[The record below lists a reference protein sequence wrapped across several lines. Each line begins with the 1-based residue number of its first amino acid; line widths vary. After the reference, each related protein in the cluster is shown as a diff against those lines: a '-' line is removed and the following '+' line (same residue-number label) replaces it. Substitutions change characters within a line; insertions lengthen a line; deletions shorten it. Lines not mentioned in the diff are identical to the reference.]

1 MDFEKFCS
9 ENCVERRGTG
19 TLKWDSLQEIFG
31 DADLLPL
38 WVADMEIQS
47 PKAVRDALI
56 KRVNHGVFG
65 YGRVE
70 DSYYDAFFA
79 WQKEH
84 HGMDLAKENVRF
96 ATGVVGSLYA
106 AVRSY
111 TKEGDSVIICSPVY
125 YPFYS
130 AIRENGRQVLECPLL
145 EKDGRYEIDFDR
157 FSQAA
162 EEGKVLLFS
171 SPHNPVGRVWS
182 REELEKLS
190 AICLEKGV
198 LVLSDEIHFDLILGE
213 RPHTVFATLSEEAA
227 QNCVV
232 CTAPSKTFN
241 LAGLQTSN
249 IIIPNAKLREKLLDV
264 RKRLGL
270 HGCNI
275 LGYQACEAAYRYCE
289 DWLEQL
295 LVVLRENRELVR
307 TFTRAWLPGI
317 KPVELEGTYLQWLDC
332 RALGMD
338 AKALEKFMQEE
349 ALWFTDEGYIF
360 GTGGEGFERINL
372 ACPTWVL
379 RKALERLRDALE
391 RRGK

>member
-1 MDFEKFCS
+1 MNYDF
-9 ENCVERRGTG
+9 T
-19 TLKWDSLQEIFG
+19 TLRPRIAVGSSKWGAMQKLRQG
-31 DADLLPL
+31 LPPEVIPL
-38 WVADMEIQS
+38 SVADMEF
-47 PKAVRDALI
+47 
-56 KRVNHGVFG
+56 VNPPEIAEHLSHYLETMILG
-65 YGRVE
+65 YTQPT
-70 DSYYDAFFA
+70 DSYYAALSDWMARRHN
-79 WQKEH
+79 WKIDREW
-84 HGMDLAKENVRF
+84 VVPSP
-96 ATGVVGSLYA
+96 GVVPALCHMVQA
-106 AVRSY
+106 Y
-111 TKEGDSVIICSPVY
+111 TEPGDKVIVFPPVY

-145 EKDGRYEIDFDR
+145 EKDGHYEMDFDR
-157 FSQAA
+157 FAQVA

-213 RPHTVFATLSEEAA
+213 RPHTVFAALSETAA
-227 QNCVV
+227 QNCVI

-241 LAGLQTSN
+241 LAGLQTAN
-249 IIIPNAKLREKLLDV
+249 IIIPNKELREKLLAV
-264 RKRLGL
+264 RNRLGI
-270 HGCNI
+270 HGCNM
-275 LGYQACEAAYRYCE
+275 LGYQACETAYRECE
-289 DWLEQL
+289 SWLEQL
-295 LVVLRENRELVR
+295 LAVLRENRALVE
-307 TFTRAWLPGI
+307 TYARAFLPGV

-379 RKALERLRDALE
+379 RKALDRLRDALQ
-391 RRGK
+391 RRKV

>member
-1 MDFEKFCS
+1 MCI
-9 ENCVERRGTG
+9 R
-19 TLKWDSLQEIFG
+19 DS
-31 DADLLPL
+31 
-38 WVADMEIQS
+38 
-47 PKAVRDALI
+47 
-56 KRVNHGVFG
+56 
-65 YGRVE
+65 
-70 DSYYDAFFA
+70 
-79 WQKEH
+79 
-84 HGMDLAKENVRF
+84 
-96 ATGVVGSLYA
+96 
-106 AVRSY
+106 
-111 TKEGDSVIICSPVY
+111 
-125 YPFYS
+125 FYS

-213 RPHTVFATLSEEAA
+213 RSHTVFATLSEEAA

-338 AKALEKFMQEE
+338 AKALEKFMQEK

>member
-1 MDFEKFCS
+1 MNYDF
-9 ENCVERRGTG
+9 T
-19 TLKWDSLQEIFG
+19 TLRPRIAVGSSKWGAMQKLRQG
-31 DADLLPL
+31 LPPEVIPL
-38 WVADMEIQS
+38 SVADMEF
-47 PKAVRDALI
+47 
-56 KRVNHGVFG
+56 VNPPEIAEHLSHYLETMILG
-65 YGRVE
+65 YTQPT
-70 DSYYDAFFA
+70 DSYYAALSDWMARRHN
-79 WQKEH
+79 WKIDREW
-84 HGMDLAKENVRF
+84 VVPSP
-96 ATGVVGSLYA
+96 GVVPALCHMVQA
-106 AVRSY
+106 Y
-111 TKEGDSVIICSPVY
+111 TEPGDKVIVFPPVY

-145 EKDGRYEIDFDR
+145 EKDGHYEMDFDR
-157 FSQAA
+157 FAQVA

-213 RPHTVFATLSEEAA
+213 RHHTVFATLSEAAA
-227 QNCVV
+227 QNCVI

-241 LAGLQTSN
+241 LAGLQTAN
-249 IIIPNAKLREKLLDV
+249 IIIPNKKLREKLLAV
-264 RKRLGL
+264 RNRLGI
-270 HGCNI
+270 HGCNM
-275 LGYQACEAAYRYCE
+275 LGYQACETAYRECE

-295 LVVLRENRELVR
+295 LAVLRENRTLVE
-307 TFTRAWLPGI
+307 TYARAFLPGV

-338 AKALEKFMQEE
+338 TKALEKFMQEE

-379 RKALERLRDALE
+379 RKALDRLRDALQ
-391 RRGK
+391 RRKV

>member
-1 MDFEKFCS
+1 MNYDF
-9 ENCVERRGTG
+9 T
-19 TLKWDSLQEIFG
+19 TLRPRIAVGSSKWGAMQKLRQG
-31 DADLLPL
+31 LPPEVIPL
-38 WVADMEIQS
+38 SVADMEF
-47 PKAVRDALI
+47 
-56 KRVNHGVFG
+56 VNPPEIAEHLSHYLETMILG
-65 YGRVE
+65 YTQPT
-70 DSYYDAFFA
+70 DSYYAALSDWMARRHN
-79 WQKEH
+79 WKIDREW
-84 HGMDLAKENVRF
+84 VVPSP
-96 ATGVVGSLYA
+96 GVVPALCHMVQA
-106 AVRSY
+106 Y
-111 TKEGDSVIICSPVY
+111 TEPGDKVIVFPPVY

-130 AIRENGRQVLECPLL
+130 AIRENGRQVLECLLL
-145 EKDGRYEIDFDR
+145 EKDGHYEMDFDR
-157 FSQAA
+157 FAQVA

-213 RPHTVFATLSEEAA
+213 RHHTVFATLSEAAA
-227 QNCVV
+227 QNCVI

-241 LAGLQTSN
+241 LAGLQTAN
-249 IIIPNAKLREKLLDV
+249 IIIPNKKLREKLLAV
-264 RKRLGL
+264 RNRLGI
-270 HGCNI
+270 HGCNM
-275 LGYQACEAAYRYCE
+275 LGYQACETAYRECE

-295 LVVLRENRELVR
+295 LAVLRENRTLVE
-307 TFTRAWLPGI
+307 TYARAFLPGV

-379 RKALERLRDALE
+379 RKALDRLRDALQ
-391 RRGK
+391 RRKV

>member
-1 MDFEKFCS
+1 MNYDF
-9 ENCVERRGTG
+9 T
-19 TLKWDSLQEIFG
+19 TLRPRIAVGSSKWGAMQKLRQG
-31 DADLLPL
+31 LPPEVIPL
-38 WVADMEIQS
+38 SVADMEF
-47 PKAVRDALI
+47 
-56 KRVNHGVFG
+56 VNPPEIAEHLSHYLETMILG
-65 YGRVE
+65 YTQPT
-70 DSYYDAFFA
+70 DSYYAALSDWMARRHN
-79 WQKEH
+79 WKIDREW
-84 HGMDLAKENVRF
+84 VVPSP
-96 ATGVVGSLYA
+96 GVVPALCHMVQA
-106 AVRSY
+106 Y
-111 TKEGDSVIICSPVY
+111 TEPGDKVIVFPPVY

-145 EKDGRYEIDFDR
+145 EKDGRYEMDFDR
-157 FSQAA
+157 FAQVA

-213 RPHTVFATLSEEAA
+213 RHHTVFATLSEAAA
-227 QNCVV
+227 QNCVI

-241 LAGLQTSN
+241 LAGLQTAN
-249 IIIPNAKLREKLLDV
+249 IIIPNKKLREKLLAV
-264 RKRLGL
+264 RNRLGI
-270 HGCNI
+270 HGCNM
-275 LGYQACEAAYRYCE
+275 LGYQACETAYRECE
-289 DWLEQL
+289 GWLEQL
-295 LVVLRENRELVR
+295 LAVLRENRALVE
-307 TFTRAWLPGI
+307 TYARAFLPGV

-379 RKALERLRDALE
+379 RKALDRLRDALQ
-391 RRGK
+391 RRKV

>member
-1 MDFEKFCS
+1 MNYDF
-9 ENCVERRGTG
+9 T
-19 TLKWDSLQEIFG
+19 TLRPRIAVGSSKWGAMQKLRQG
-31 DADLLPL
+31 LPPEVIPL
-38 WVADMEIQS
+38 SVADMEF
-47 PKAVRDALI
+47 
-56 KRVNHGVFG
+56 VNPPEIAEHLSHYLETMILG
-65 YGRVE
+65 YTQPT
-70 DSYYDAFFA
+70 DSYYAALSDWMARRHN
-79 WQKEH
+79 WKIDREW
-84 HGMDLAKENVRF
+84 VVPSP
-96 ATGVVGSLYA
+96 GVVPALCHMVQA
-106 AVRSY
+106 Y
-111 TKEGDSVIICSPVY
+111 TEPGDKVIVFPPVY

-145 EKDGRYEIDFDR
+145 EKDGHYEMDFDR
-157 FSQAA
+157 FAQVA

-213 RPHTVFATLSEEAA
+213 RHHTVFATLSEAAA
-227 QNCVV
+227 QNCVI

-241 LAGLQTSN
+241 LAGLQTAN
-249 IIIPNAKLREKLLDV
+249 IIIPNKKLREKLLAV
-264 RKRLGL
+264 RNRLGI
-270 HGCNI
+270 HGCNM
-275 LGYQACEAAYRYCE
+275 LGYQACETAYRECE
-289 DWLEQL
+289 GWLEQL
-295 LVVLRENRELVR
+295 LAVLRENRALVE
-307 TFTRAWLPGI
+307 TYARAFLPGV

-338 AKALEKFMQEE
+338 AKTLEKFMQEE

-379 RKALERLRDALE
+379 RKALDRLRDALQ
-391 RRGK
+391 RRKV

>member
-1 MDFEKFCS
+1 MNYDF
-9 ENCVERRGTG
+9 T
-19 TLKWDSLQEIFG
+19 TLRPRIAVGSSKWGAMQKLCQG
-31 DADLLPL
+31 LPPEVIPL
-38 WVADMEIQS
+38 SVADMEF
-47 PKAVRDALI
+47 
-56 KRVNHGVFG
+56 VNPPEIAEHLSHYLETMILG
-65 YGRVE
+65 YTQPT
-70 DSYYDAFFA
+70 DSYYAALSDWMARRHN
-79 WQKEH
+79 WKIDREW
-84 HGMDLAKENVRF
+84 VVPSP
-96 ATGVVGSLYA
+96 GVVPALCHMVQA
-106 AVRSY
+106 Y
-111 TKEGDSVIICSPVY
+111 TEPGDKVIVFPPVY

-145 EKDGRYEIDFDR
+145 EKDGHYEMDFDR
-157 FSQAA
+157 FAQVA

-213 RPHTVFATLSEEAA
+213 RHHTVFATLSEAAA
-227 QNCVV
+227 QNCVI

-241 LAGLQTSN
+241 LAGLQTAN
-249 IIIPNAKLREKLLDV
+249 IIIPNKKLREKLLAV
-264 RKRLGL
+264 RNRLGI
-270 HGCNI
+270 HGCNM
-275 LGYQACEAAYRYCE
+275 LGYQACETAYRECE
-289 DWLEQL
+289 GWLEQL
-295 LVVLRENRELVR
+295 LAVLRENRALVE
-307 TFTRAWLPGI
+307 TYARAFLPGV

-338 AKALEKFMQEE
+338 AKTLEKFMQEE

-379 RKALERLRDALE
+379 RKALDRLRDALQ
-391 RRGK
+391 RRKV

>member
-1 MDFEKFCS
+1 MNYDF
-9 ENCVERRGTG
+9 T
-19 TLKWDSLQEIFG
+19 TLRPRIAVGSSKWGAMQKLRQG
-31 DADLLPL
+31 LPPEVIPL
-38 WVADMEIQS
+38 SVADMEF
-47 PKAVRDALI
+47 
-56 KRVNHGVFG
+56 VNPPEIAEHLSHYLETMILG
-65 YGRVE
+65 YTQPT
-70 DSYYDAFFA
+70 DSYYAALSDWMARRHN
-79 WQKEH
+79 WKIDREW
-84 HGMDLAKENVRF
+84 VVPSP
-96 ATGVVGSLYA
+96 GVVPALCHMVQA
-106 AVRSY
+106 Y
-111 TKEGDSVIICSPVY
+111 TEPGDKVIVFPPVY

-145 EKDGRYEIDFDR
+145 EKDGRYEMDFDR
-157 FSQAA
+157 FAQVA

-213 RPHTVFATLSEEAA
+213 RPHTVFATLSEAAA
-227 QNCVV
+227 QNCVI

-241 LAGLQTSN
+241 LAGLQTAN
-249 IIIPNAKLREKLLDV
+249 IIIPNKKLREKLLAV
-264 RKRLGL
+264 RNRLGI
-270 HGCNI
+270 HGCNM
-275 LGYQACEAAYRYCE
+275 LGYQACETAYRECE
-289 DWLEQL
+289 GWLEQL
-295 LVVLRENRELVR
+295 LAVLRENQALVE
-307 TFTRAWLPGI
+307 TYARAFLPGV

-379 RKALERLRDALE
+379 RKALDRLRDALQ
-391 RRGK
+391 RRKV

>member
-1 MDFEKFCS
+1 MNYDF
-9 ENCVERRGTG
+9 T
-19 TLKWDSLQEIFG
+19 TLRPRIAVGSSKWGAMQKLRQG
-31 DADLLPL
+31 LPPEVIPL
-38 WVADMEIQS
+38 SVADMEF
-47 PKAVRDALI
+47 
-56 KRVNHGVFG
+56 VNPPEIAEHLSHYLETMILG
-65 YGRVE
+65 YTQPT
-70 DSYYDAFFA
+70 DSYYAALSDWMARRHN
-79 WQKEH
+79 WKIDREW
-84 HGMDLAKENVRF
+84 VVPSP
-96 ATGVVGSLYA
+96 GVVPALCHMVQA
-106 AVRSY
+106 Y
-111 TKEGDSVIICSPVY
+111 TEPGDKVIVFPPVY

-145 EKDGRYEIDFDR
+145 EKDGHYEMDFDR
-157 FSQAA
+157 FTQVA

-213 RPHTVFATLSEEAA
+213 RPHTVFATLSEAAA
-227 QNCVV
+227 QNCVI

-241 LAGLQTSN
+241 LAGLQTAN
-249 IIIPNAKLREKLLDV
+249 IIIPNKKLREKLLAV
-264 RKRLGL
+264 RNRLGI
-270 HGCNI
+270 HGCNM
-275 LGYQACEAAYRYCE
+275 LGYQACETAYRECE
-289 DWLEQL
+289 GWLEQL
-295 LVVLRENRELVR
+295 LAVLRENRALVE
-307 TFTRAWLPGI
+307 TYARAFLPGV

-338 AKALEKFMQEE
+338 AKTLEKFMQEE

-379 RKALERLRDALE
+379 RKALDRLRDALQ
-391 RRGK
+391 RRKV

>member
-1 MDFEKFCS
+1 MNYDF
-9 ENCVERRGTG
+9 T
-19 TLKWDSLQEIFG
+19 TLRPRIAVGSSKWGAMQKLRQG
-31 DADLLPL
+31 LPPEVIPL
-38 WVADMEIQS
+38 SVADMEF
-47 PKAVRDALI
+47 
-56 KRVNHGVFG
+56 VNPPEIAEHLSHYLETMILG
-65 YGRVE
+65 YTQPT
-70 DSYYDAFFA
+70 DSYYAALSDWMARRHN
-79 WQKEH
+79 WKIDREW
-84 HGMDLAKENVRF
+84 VVPSP
-96 ATGVVGSLYA
+96 GVVPALCHMFQA
-106 AVRSY
+106 Y
-111 TKEGDSVIICSPVY
+111 TEPGDKVIVFPPVY

-145 EKDGRYEIDFDR
+145 EKDGHYEMDFDR
-157 FSQAA
+157 FAQVA

-213 RPHTVFATLSEEAA
+213 RPHTVFATLSEAAA
-227 QNCVV
+227 QNCVI

-241 LAGLQTSN
+241 LAGLQTAN
-249 IIIPNAKLREKLLDV
+249 IIIPNKKLREKLLAV
-264 RKRLGL
+264 RNRLGI
-270 HGCNI
+270 HGCNM
-275 LGYQACEAAYRYCE
+275 LGYQACETAYRECE

-295 LVVLRENRELVR
+295 LAVLRENRALVE
-307 TFTRAWLPGI
+307 TYARAFLPGV

-379 RKALERLRDALE
+379 RKALDRLRDALQ
-391 RRGK
+391 RRKV

>member
-1 MDFEKFCS
+1 MTYDF
-9 ENCVERRGTG
+9 T
-19 TLKWDSLQEIFG
+19 TLRPRIAVGSGKWDAMAKRRPG
-31 DADLLPL
+31 LPPEVIPL
-38 WVADMEIQS
+38 SVADMEFPTAPEIVEHLVQYAEGTILGYTQPTDDYYAALAGWMARRHHWKIQREWVVPS
-47 PKAVRDALI
+47 P
-56 KRVNHGVFG
+56 
-65 YGRVE
+65 
-70 DSYYDAFFA
+70 
-79 WQKEH
+79 
-84 HGMDLAKENVRF
+84 
-96 ATGVVGSLYA
+96 GVVPALYHMIQA
-106 AVRSY
+106 Y
-111 TKEGDSVIICSPVY
+111 TQPGDKVIVFPPVY

-145 EKDGRYEIDFDR
+145 EKDGRYEMDFDR
-157 FSQAA
+157 FVRAA
-162 EEGKVLLFS
+162 EEGKALLFS

-182 REELEKLS
+182 REELERLS

-213 RPHTVFATLSEEAA
+213 RPHTVYATLSEAAA

-249 IIIPNAKLREKLLDV
+249 IIIPNEKLREKLLAV

-275 LGYQACEAAYRYCE
+275 LGYQACEAAYRCCE

-295 LVVLRENRELVR
+295 LTVLRENRELVR
-307 TFTRAWLPGI
+307 TFAKAWLPGI
-317 KPVELEGTYLQWLDC
+317 EPVELEGTYLQWLDC
-332 RALGMD
+332 RGLGMD

-391 RRGK
+391 RRRK

>member
-1 MDFEKFCS
+1 MNYEF
-9 ENCVERRGTG
+9 T
-19 TLKWDSLQEIFG
+19 TLRPRIAVGSSKWGAMQKLRQG
-31 DADLLPL
+31 LPPEVIPL
-38 WVADMEIQS
+38 SVADMEF
-47 PKAVRDALI
+47 
-56 KRVNHGVFG
+56 VNPPEIAEHLSHYLETMILG
-65 YGRVE
+65 YTQPT
-70 DSYYDAFFA
+70 DSYYAALSDWMARRHN
-79 WQKEH
+79 WKIDREW
-84 HGMDLAKENVRF
+84 VVPSP
-96 ATGVVGSLYA
+96 GVVPALCHMVQA
-106 AVRSY
+106 Y
-111 TKEGDSVIICSPVY
+111 TEPGDKVIVFPPVY

-145 EKDGRYEIDFDR
+145 EKDGRYEMDFDR
-157 FSQAA
+157 FAQVA

-182 REELEKLS
+182 REELERLS

-213 RPHTVFATLSEEAA
+213 RHHTVFATLSEAAA
-227 QNCVV
+227 QNCVI

-241 LAGLQTSN
+241 LAGLQTAN
-249 IIIPNAKLREKLLDV
+249 IIIPNKKLREKLLAV
-264 RKRLGL
+264 RNRLGI
-270 HGCNI
+270 HGCNM
-275 LGYQACEAAYRYCE
+275 LGYQACETAYRECE

-295 LVVLRENRELVR
+295 LAVLRENRTLVE
-307 TFTRAWLPGI
+307 TYARAFLPGV

-379 RKALERLRDALE
+379 RKALDRLRDALQ
-391 RRGK
+391 RRKV

>member
-1 MDFEKFCS
+1 MNYDF
-9 ENCVERRGTG
+9 T
-19 TLKWDSLQEIFG
+19 TLRPRIAVGSSKWGAMQKLRQG
-31 DADLLPL
+31 LPPEVIPL
-38 WVADMEIQS
+38 SVADMEF
-47 PKAVRDALI
+47 
-56 KRVNHGVFG
+56 VNPPEIAEHLSHYLETMILG
-65 YGRVE
+65 YTQPT
-70 DSYYDAFFA
+70 DSYYAALSDWMARRHN
-79 WQKEH
+79 WKIDREW
-84 HGMDLAKENVRF
+84 VVPSP
-96 ATGVVGSLYA
+96 GVVPALCHMVQA
-106 AVRSY
+106 Y
-111 TKEGDSVIICSPVY
+111 TEPGDKVIVFPPVY

-145 EKDGRYEIDFDR
+145 EKDGHYEMDFDR
-157 FSQAA
+157 FAQVA

-213 RPHTVFATLSEEAA
+213 RHHTVFATLSEAAA
-227 QNCVV
+227 QNCVI

-241 LAGLQTSN
+241 LAGLQTAN
-249 IIIPNAKLREKLLDV
+249 IIIPNKKLREKLLAV
-264 RKRLGL
+264 RNRLGI
-270 HGCNI
+270 HGCNM
-275 LGYQACEAAYRYCE
+275 LGYQACETAYRECE

-295 LVVLRENRELVR
+295 LAVLRENRALVE
-307 TFTRAWLPGI
+307 TYARAFLPGV

-379 RKALERLRDALE
+379 RKALDRLRDALQ
-391 RRGK
+391 RRKV

>member
-1 MDFEKFCS
+1 MNYDF
-9 ENCVERRGTG
+9 T
-19 TLKWDSLQEIFG
+19 TLRPRIAVGSSKWGAMQKLRQG
-31 DADLLPL
+31 LPPEVIPL
-38 WVADMEIQS
+38 SVADMEF
-47 PKAVRDALI
+47 
-56 KRVNHGVFG
+56 VNPPEIAEHLSHYLETMILG
-65 YGRVE
+65 YTQPT
-70 DSYYDAFFA
+70 DSYYAALSDWMARRHN
-79 WQKEH
+79 WKIDREWVV
-84 HGMDLAKENVRF
+84 LSP
-96 ATGVVGSLYA
+96 GVVPALCHMVQA
-106 AVRSY
+106 Y
-111 TKEGDSVIICSPVY
+111 TEPGDKVIVFPPVY

-145 EKDGRYEIDFDR
+145 EKDGHYEMDFDR
-157 FSQAA
+157 FTQVA

-213 RPHTVFATLSEEAA
+213 RPHTVFATLSEAAA
-227 QNCVV
+227 QNCVI

-241 LAGLQTSN
+241 LAGLQTAN
-249 IIIPNAKLREKLLDV
+249 IIIPNKKLREKLLAV
-264 RKRLGL
+264 RNRLGI
-270 HGCNI
+270 HGCNM
-275 LGYQACEAAYRYCE
+275 LGYQACETAYRECE

-295 LVVLRENRELVR
+295 LAVLRENRALVE
-307 TFTRAWLPGI
+307 TYARAFLPGV

-338 AKALEKFMQEE
+338 AKVLEKFMQEE

-379 RKALERLRDALE
+379 RKALDRLRDALQ
-391 RRGK
+391 RRKI

>member
-1 MDFEKFCS
+1 MNYDF
-9 ENCVERRGTG
+9 T
-19 TLKWDSLQEIFG
+19 TLRPRIAVGSSKWGAMQKLRQG
-31 DADLLPL
+31 LPPEVIPL
-38 WVADMEIQS
+38 SVADMEF
-47 PKAVRDALI
+47 
-56 KRVNHGVFG
+56 VNPPEIAEHLSHYLETMILG
-65 YGRVE
+65 YTQPT
-70 DSYYDAFFA
+70 DSYYAALSDWMARRHN
-79 WQKEH
+79 WKIDREW
-84 HGMDLAKENVRF
+84 VVPSP
-96 ATGVVGSLYA
+96 GVVPALCHMVQA
-106 AVRSY
+106 Y
-111 TKEGDSVIICSPVY
+111 TEPGDKVIVFPPVY

-145 EKDGRYEIDFDR
+145 EKDGRYEMDFDR
-157 FSQAA
+157 FAQVA

-213 RPHTVFATLSEEAA
+213 RHHTVFATLSEAAA
-227 QNCVV
+227 QNCVI

-241 LAGLQTSN
+241 LAGLQTAN
-249 IIIPNAKLREKLLDV
+249 IIIPNKKLREKLLAV
-264 RKRLGL
+264 RNRLGI
-270 HGCNI
+270 HGCNM
-275 LGYQACEAAYRYCE
+275 LGYQACETACRECE

-295 LVVLRENRELVR
+295 LAVLRENRTLVE
-307 TFTRAWLPGI
+307 TYARAFLPGV

-379 RKALERLRDALE
+379 RKALDRLRDALQ
-391 RRGK
+391 RRKV

>member
-1 MDFEKFCS
+1 MNYDF
-9 ENCVERRGTG
+9 T
-19 TLKWDSLQEIFG
+19 TLRPRIAVGSSKWGAMQKLRQG
-31 DADLLPL
+31 LPPEVIPL
-38 WVADMEIQS
+38 SVADMEF
-47 PKAVRDALI
+47 
-56 KRVNHGVFG
+56 VNPPEIAEHLSHYLETMILG
-65 YGRVE
+65 YTQPT
-70 DSYYDAFFA
+70 DSYYAALSDWMARRHN
-79 WQKEH
+79 WKIDREW
-84 HGMDLAKENVRF
+84 VVPSP
-96 ATGVVGSLYA
+96 GVVPALCHMVQA
-106 AVRSY
+106 Y
-111 TKEGDSVIICSPVY
+111 TEPGDKVIVFPPVY

-145 EKDGRYEIDFDR
+145 EKDGHYEMDFDR
-157 FSQAA
+157 FAQVA

-198 LVLSDEIHFDLILGE
+198 LVLSDEIHFDLVLGE
-213 RPHTVFATLSEEAA
+213 RPHTVFATLSEAAA

-241 LAGLQTSN
+241 LAGLQTAN
-249 IIIPNAKLREKLLDV
+249 IIIPNKKLREKLLAV
-264 RKRLGL
+264 RNRLGI
-270 HGCNI
+270 HGCNM
-275 LGYQACEAAYRYCE
+275 LGYQACETAYRECE
-289 DWLEQL
+289 SWLEQL
-295 LVVLRENRELVR
+295 LAVLRENRALVE
-307 TFTRAWLPGI
+307 TYARAFLPGV

-379 RKALERLRDALE
+379 RKALDRLRDALQ
-391 RRGK
+391 RRKV